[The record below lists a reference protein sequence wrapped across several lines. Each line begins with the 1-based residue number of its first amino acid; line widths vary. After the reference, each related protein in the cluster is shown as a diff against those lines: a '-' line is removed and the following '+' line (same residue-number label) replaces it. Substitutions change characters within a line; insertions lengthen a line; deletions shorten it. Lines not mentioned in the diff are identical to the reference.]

1 MENAVR
7 IAWIA
12 FCGVFLFVN
21 PVLIA
26 CVWFMRLNE
35 IPVSPQWRWVM
46 SWISISLATVAFGAW
61 IGTATNVP
69 QKTIE
74 LTIEQL
80 RYGVNTGLA
89 FSSTAVAAALFA
101 NGRGQSLTAASAL
114 IPTLVYPISWVA
126 SATLRDGVLDQD
138 FKFFKLFSP
147 AGRSIDAFWESHY
160 IDPASITKSSL
171 DLCHAHPQLRCELS
185 HLSR

>member
-1 MENAVR
+1 MRFRFIPGMALCRLSNAKMAVRVAQERISIPLRGSNDCMEIAVR

-12 FCGVFLFVN
+12 FLGVFLFVN

-26 CVWFMRLNE
+26 WVWFMRLNE

-80 RYGVNTGLA
+80 RYGVNTGLE
-89 FSSTAVAAALFA
+89 FSFSAVVAALFA
-101 NGRGQSLTAASAL
+101 NGRGRSLTAASAL

-126 SATLRDGVLDQD
+126 SVSLR
-138 FKFFKLFSP
+138 
-147 AGRSIDAFWESHY
+147 
-160 IDPASITKSSL
+160 
-171 DLCHAHPQLRCELS
+171 
-185 HLSR
+185 